1 MNARA
6 AERPGRPP
14 RGDGRNRDRILA
26 AARREFAAKGFRG
39 ATMRSIAAAA
49 RVDIALLAHYFGNK
63 EGIFT
68 ATIEL
73 PDNAHTALV
82 TILTSPP
89 QQQGEQLS
97 RYYLRL
103 WEDPATRD
111 QMQILARSAA
121 INEQATQ
128 RLHDLLTGT
137 ITDPDLA
144 AIISNRRIG
153 FTLAMSH
160 LLGVAFARYLAQL
173 PALADLDFETLITHT
188 APAVQLH
195 LDTPDPT

>member
-1 MNARA
+1 
-6 AERPGRPP
+6 
-14 RGDGRNRDRILA
+14 
-26 AARREFAAKGFRG
+26 
-39 ATMRSIAAAA
+39 MRSIAAAA
-49 RVDIALLAHYFGNK
+49 QVDIALLAHYFGNK

-73 PDNAHTALV
+73 PDNAHAALAGV
-82 TILTSPP
+82 LTSPP
-89 QQQGEQLS
+89 EQQGERLC
-97 RYYLRL
+97 RYYLGL

-121 INEQATQ
+121 SNEQATQ
-128 RLHDLLTGT
+128 RVRDLLTGT
-137 ITDPDLA
+137 ITAPDLA
-144 AIISNRRIG
+144 ALISKRRIG

-160 LLGVAFARYLAQL
+160 LLGIAFARYLAQL